1 MTIYCHFLRFHD
13 FTLLKTLRTILNN
26 IKEGKTMN
34 PLPSNLKSRLKR
46 ANAQSKGIKARVRE
60 LSDGTYSVY
69 LDIHTGNDRNYE
81 QTNYRLSCRSE
92 NKLEDIRTLIEIE
105 QLLARKQQDIL
116 ESRLRSTVELGNDDV
131 IVLQWFK
138 SVAAKESYNSVTTV
152 MRYLEL
158 FLREHNLTN
167 LLFRELNYKIC
178 MDFFDFLKSRRLLYH
193 NGKLLPNTVNIY
205 MMKFKTLLN
214 RAVSEEILLRNP
226 AKQIKTKLEETTP
239 DYLSKE
245 EIQHLI
251 NVPAKYQ
258 DVKNAA
264 LFSVFTALR
273 VSDIFQLKHSMIRNG
288 TIYLQ
293 QKKTKTYVRI
303 PLSDDANKILAE
315 QRERYENTDQVF
327 HITSRY
333 MLNNHLKKW
342 LSDAG
347 LLIGRKLSF
356 HSFRHTAAMQLLN
369 NGTPLPTISK
379 ILGHSSIQSTMTY
392 QKVRDESVEAAIKSV
407 PSFFT

>member
-1 MTIYCHFLRFHD
+1 
-13 FTLLKTLRTILNN
+13 
-26 IKEGKTMN
+26 MN
-34 PLPSNLKSRLKR
+34 PLPSSLNSRLKR

-69 LDIHTGNDRNYE
+69 LDLHTANGREYE
-81 QTNYRLSCRSE
+81 QTNYKLSGRSE
-92 NKLEDIRTLIEIE
+92 NKLDDIRTLIEIE
-105 QLLARKQQDIL
+105 LLLSRKQQDIL
-116 ESRLRSTVELGNDDV
+116 ESRLRSSVELGNDDV
-131 IVLQWFK
+131 IVLQWFQ
-138 SVAAKESYNSVTTV
+138 SVAAKEPYNNTTTIL
-152 MRYLEL
+152 RYLEL

-167 LLFRELNYKIC
+167 ILFRELNYKIC
-178 MDFFDFLKSRRLLYH
+178 MDFFDFLKNSSLLYH
-193 NGKLLPNTVNIY
+193 NGKLKTNTVNIY
-205 MMKFKTLLN
+205 MSKFKTLLN
-214 RAVSEEILLRNP
+214 RAVDEEILLRNP
-226 AKQIKTKLEETTP
+226 AKQIKTKLEETVP
-239 DYLSKE
+239 DYLSKD

-251 NVPAKYQ
+251 NVPSKYQ
-258 DVKNAA
+258 EVKNAA

-293 QKKTKTYVRI
+293 QTKTKTYVRI

-315 QRERYENTDQVF
+315 QRELHDTDKIF

-333 MLNNHLKKW
+333 MLNNHLKRW
-342 LSDAG
+342 LKDAG
-347 LLIGRKLSF
+347 LLNGRKLSF
-356 HSFRHTAAMQLLN
+356 HSFRHTAAMQLMN